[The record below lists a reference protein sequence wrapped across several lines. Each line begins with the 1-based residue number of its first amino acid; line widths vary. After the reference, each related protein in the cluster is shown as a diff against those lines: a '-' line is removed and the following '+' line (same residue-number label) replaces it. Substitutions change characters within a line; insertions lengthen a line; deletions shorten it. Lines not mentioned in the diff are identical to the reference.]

1 MAFIGEITGLLI
13 SKTNVRNEA
22 QGIQDMCI
30 N

>member
-1 MAFIGEITGLLI
+1 MVFIGEITGLLI
-13 SKTNVRNEA
+13 RKTNVRNEA